1 MNGSRSG
8 LGTHN
13 AIIVPHSHVFAIEL
27 GRQATAKIAVIPK
40 EHNTWELQSPRH
52 LRLRDVAEISELSG
66 LLEAAR
72 REAAQGLPFVDDALL
87 AHQKLIEIWV
97 RRQVV
102 DAPFQTKPKANVR
115 LIAQFF
121 KNLPLPDMQG
131 ATMADHAEKLGVTPT
146 HLARASK
153 SATGQTAAD
162 HITARLFH
170 KAQSALLDGN
180 QTSKAIAEALN
191 FGSPAY
197 FTRFIQQHS
206 GFTPSQLRLRK

>member
-27 GRQATAKIAVIPK
+27 GCQATAKIAVIPK
-40 EHNTWELQSPRH
+40 EHNNWELQSPRH

-102 DAPFQTKPKANVR
+102 DAPLQTKPKANVR

-121 KNLPLPDMQG
+121 
-131 ATMADHAEKLGVTPT
+131 
-146 HLARASK
+146 
-153 SATGQTAAD
+153 
-162 HITARLFH
+162 
-170 KAQSALLDGN
+170 
-180 QTSKAIAEALN
+180 
-191 FGSPAY
+191 
-197 FTRFIQQHS
+197 
-206 GFTPSQLRLRK
+206 